1 MARLAVIT
9 LGLSLAAGLAV
20 ALVQAQET
28 SHRRQW
34 QDGDTNE
41 SSAADAGAPSN
52 TVRPRGSLADRL
64 KAVRG
69 GGSQGSPF
77 SQGGETLTPAAGG
90 DNSFTQN
97 PVPQNPVRV
106 TPMETNAAPT
116 SGATDSSRSSF
127 SPAQR
132 AAPTEAGSHQ
142 GGSFLL
148 APTDESGGN
157 AQALEAVQSV
167 LKRQQA
173 AQQQQPNVSSP
184 GDATPRTALRADE
197 ENASSRRN
205 AFRDDSALTP
215 SDTTSSRN
223 GWRQED
229 FTRTARSPYANRGI
243 PPESLHLTSTGPAIR
258 VETIGP
264 KSVAVGQEAT
274 YTIRLANAGAE
285 AAREMNVTVDLP
297 AWVQVVAG
305 DVSVGRTDQENGT
318 GTVGRIVWS
327 IDALAARATEEFQ
340 LTVVPRDSR
349 TFSLDVNWRFAPP
362 PTSATVEVLEP
373 QLQVAVLG
381 PDDVLFG
388 KPTTYKIVLSNPGTG
403 RAEHVAVSLAPLSPG
418 GGERSMQQVGGLD
431 AGETRE
437 LQIEVTP
444 RDQGGLTLQV
454 EATADGELRTEAA
467 RQVRVR
473 RPELQLAAKGPALK
487 YAGTSATYQVS
498 VVNAGDAA
506 AENVQVD
513 LRLPAGAK
521 YVGGVASA
529 RVSSRGIT
537 WSLGRLAA
545 GGNQTFDV
553 QCEMQVAGDVK
564 LEVSAEAD
572 GGLAASQVVATRVE
586 AIADVKL
593 TVRDPQGPKA
603 VGADAVYE
611 LTIVNRGS
619 KEARGISAVVQ
630 FSEGIEPV
638 SADGHQAEVV
648 PGQVVFA
655 TIDRLEPGQEKTLR
669 VTARAQTAGNHVF
682 RCEVRC
688 TEPETRRVSE
698 GTTRFFQADG
708 PAGAAPSTGGPSFGG
723 STRGSSFNLGRR
735 P

>member
-34 QDGDTNE
+34 QDADTNE
-41 SSAADAGAPSN
+41 STAAGAGSPSN

-64 KAVRG
+64 KAIRG

-77 SQGGETLTPAAGG
+77 SQGGETLTPDAR
-90 DNSFTQN
+90 DDDSFTQN
-97 PVPQNPVRV
+97 PVRE
-106 TPMETNAAPT
+106 TPTETQAAPT
-116 SGATDSSRSSF
+116 SDATDSSRSAF

-148 APTDESGGN
+148 APPDGSDDN
-157 AQALEAVQSV
+157 AQAQESMQSV

-173 AQQQQPNVSSP
+173 AQQQQNASSS
-184 GDATPRTALRADE
+184 GDAAPRTARRVDE
-197 ENASSRRN
+197 ENVSSRRN
-205 AFRDDSALTP
+205 AFRDDAARSP

-229 FTRTARSPYANRGI
+229 FTRTARTPYSNRGI
-243 PPESLHLTSTGPAIR
+243 AHPTSSESLHLTSTGPTIR
-258 VETIGP
+258 VETVGP
-264 KSVAVGQEAT
+264 KSVAIGQEAT
-274 YTIRLANAGAE
+274 YTVRLTNAGAE

-305 DVSVGRTDQENGT
+305 DVSTGRTDQESGT

-340 LTVVPRDSR
+340 LTVVPRDNR
-349 TFSLDVNWRFAPP
+349 PFSLDVNWRFAPP
-362 PTSATVEVLEP
+362 ATSATVEVLEP

-403 RAEHVAVSLAPLSPG
+403 RAEHVAVSLAPLAPG
-418 GGERSMQQVGGLD
+418 GGERSMQQVGALA

-444 RDQGGLTLQV
+444 RDPGGLTLQV

-537 WSLGRLAA
+537 WNVGRLAA

-611 LTIVNRGS
+611 LIIVNRGS

-638 SADGHQAEVV
+638 SADGHQADVV

-655 TIDRLEPGQEKTLR
+655 AIDRLEPGQEKTLR

-698 GTTRFFQADG
+698 GTTRFFQAEG
-708 PAGAAPSTGGPSFGG
+708 PASAAPNTGGSSFGG
-723 STRGSSFNLGRR
+723 STRGSSFDLGRR